1 MSNTRKQEIKC
12 FILFTAVFLFGIVLI
27 AHEKLDEILL
37 LVILLFVIA
46 YLAMGMLLEYR
57 AIREEESKP
66 VEIEMVMIHSSD
78 ICTICL
84 EPCLNGVE
92 IECGHIF
99 HKKCIEKW
107 VALNKT
113 CPNCRVSV

>member
-12 FILFTAVFLFGIVLI
+12 FILFTTVFLFAVFLL
-27 AHEKLDEILL
+27 AHEKLDQLL
-37 LVILLFVIA
+37 LLAIVLFVLA
-46 YLAMGMLLEYR
+46 YLTVGLCIEYR
-57 AIREEESKP
+57 AIREESKP
-66 VEIEMVMIHSSD
+66 IEIEMIVISSND
-78 ICTICL
+78 VCTICL

-92 IECGHIF
+92 IECGHKF

-107 VALNKT
+107 TSLNKT

>member
-1 MSNTRKQEIKC
+1 MSNRKQEIKC
-12 FILFTAVFLFGIVLI
+12 FVLFSAVFIFAIFVL
-27 AHEKLDEILL
+27 AHEKLDQLL
-37 LVILLFVIA
+37 LLTILCFVIV
-46 YLAMGMLLEYR
+46 YLTMGLCLEYR
-57 AIREEESKP
+57 AIREDTKP
-66 VEIEMVMIHSSD
+66 IEIEMVVISSSD

-107 VALNKT
+107 TSFKKT
-113 CPNCRVSV
+113 CPNCRTSV